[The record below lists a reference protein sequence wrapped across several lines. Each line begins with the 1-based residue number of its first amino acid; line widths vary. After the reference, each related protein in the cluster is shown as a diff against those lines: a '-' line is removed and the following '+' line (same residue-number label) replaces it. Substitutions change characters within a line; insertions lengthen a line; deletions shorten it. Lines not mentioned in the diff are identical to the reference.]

1 MFYQWI
7 FQTTILH
14 YLGIILAL
22 PGLGYSTLP
31 VSPSLTPP
39 PPLPLYAQ
47 DNKRIM
53 GACLYR
59 AHVSSFLLLHFL
71 LVIFIISLFF
81 IEIFCLT
88 CTPRHLALHRSWLHV
103 LVLFGR
109 SVFFPL
115 SFMYRCY
122 TAMISQAL
130 SRFHSCMSHTSNSL
144 YFVSASASILQLA
157 NTLPITTF
165 SRILVPR

>member
-1 MFYQWI
+1 MDISNY
-7 FQTTILH
+7 
-14 YLGIILAL
+14 YPAL
-22 PGLGYSTLP
+22 PWDHLGPAWAWLIHLACLP
-31 VSPSLTPP
+31 ILNPP

-109 SVFFPL
+109 SVFFL
-115 SFMYRCY
+115 S
-122 TAMISQAL
+122 AL
-130 SRFHSCMSHTSNSL
+130 CIDAT
-144 YFVSASASILQLA
+144 Q
-157 NTLPITTF
+157 P
-165 SRILVPR
+165 